1 MVYKDENNRLIIEIG
16 VCSEMDAAAYIT
28 ELHNSLC
35 ELVSCYDTNYNRGS
49 GIKTTTEFL
58 KELIPSEKGLQALF
72 HLQNSINKPNTQTV

>member
-16 VCSEMDAAAYIT
+16 VCSEMDAVAYIT
-28 ELHNSLC
+28 ELHNSLY
-35 ELVSCYDTNYNRGS
+35 ELVGCYDTNYNRGS

-72 HLQNSINKPNTQTV
+72 HLQNSINTQTV

>member
-16 VCSEMDAAAYIT
+16 TFTERNAVDYIT

-35 ELVSCYDTNYNRGS
+35 ELVSCYDTTNYTGS
-49 GIKTTTEFL
+49 GIKITTEFL

>member
-16 VCSEMDAAAYIT
+16 AYTEMDAVGYIT

-35 ELVSCYDTNYNRGS
+35 ELVSCYDTNYRGS